1 MTSKTSSA
9 SASAK
14 PVKTPSASAGTE
26 PAKTSTSVKTGTKP
40 VKALYRKYRPTS
52 LDDVVGQDQITTP
65 LKSAI
70 KQGKIS
76 HAYLFIGPRGTG
88 KTSVARIFAH
98 AINNFDYQLEDNYL
112 DIIEID
118 AASNTG
124 VDNIRELREKA
135 IIAPTKGKYKV
146 YIIDEVHMLTKSA
159 ANALLKTLEEPPEH
173 VVFIMAT
180 TDAYKVPIT
189 ISSRTQVHTFR
200 LADHETMKSHLRKIA
215 DAENIPIEDSA
226 LDIVVRRGGGSFRD
240 SLSILDQITTL
251 SDQVIT
257 AELLERAL
265 GLPETQALS
274 ELLTAYAA
282 NDATTIHTLLK
293 NLLNTGI
300 KPETIASELIETIIQ
315 HPEPSLLPLLA
326 KLPEVQPPFSNA
338 KLLLALLQNPT
349 GSTAQNP
356 TGSTAQ
362 NPTGNTSQRSIN
374 GIPQSFPNNISQ
386 NPLAT
391 PTKNPTAP
399 IAPEPAPKT
408 TPPSNP
414 TLAKTP
420 SKPAENAPES
430 KIASEDPQNPAPTP
444 TKTPQKPA
452 NDQPFDWKDFL
463 ETIRQDHNAIF
474 LQLQKTDHEFDGRTL
489 QIYPSNKFS
498 ERVLKK
504 DSNRRIIAEA
514 LPDGIELIVHSIDE
528 RTAPKDATISQI
540 SAIMGNVKEIDTDM
554 PF

>member
-1 MTSKTSSA
+1 MTSKSAPTEPKSA
-9 SASAK
+9 SSKSMAAK
-14 PVKTPSASAGTE
+14 
-26 PAKTSTSVKTGTKP
+26 STP

-52 LDDVVGQDQITTP
+52 LDDVVGQEQITTS
-65 LKSAI
+65 LQNAL

-112 DIIEID
+112 DIVEID

-200 LADHETMKSHLRKIA
+200 LADAETMKQHLKKIA
-215 DAENIPIEDSA
+215 DAEKIPIEDSA

-240 SLSILDQITTL
+240 SLSILDQVTTL
-251 SDQVIT
+251 SDQTIT
-257 AELLERAL
+257 AALLEQAL
-265 GLPETQALS
+265 GLPQTQALS
-274 ELLTAYAA
+274 ELLASYSAGDIA
-282 NDATTIHTLLK
+282 KIHDLLK

-300 KPETIASELIETIIQ
+300 KPETIASELIAAIIA
-315 HPEPSLLPLLA
+315 HPEPALFPLLA
-326 KLPEVQPPFSNA
+326 KLPEVQPPFPDA
-338 KLLLALLQNPT
+338 KLLLALLQNSSRTPV
-349 GSTAQNP
+349 
-356 TGSTAQ
+356 
-362 NPTGNTSQRSIN
+362 RS
-374 GIPQSFPNNISQ
+374 P
-386 NPLAT
+386 
-391 PTKNPTAP
+391 K
-399 IAPEPAPKT
+399 APEPASKSVAPSYPTPDK
-408 TPPSNP
+408 TPP
-414 TLAKTP
+414 
-420 SKPAENAPES
+420 KPPQNAPES
-430 KIASEDPQNPAPTP
+430 KSAPDKPVPEAPQPSR
-444 TKTPQKPA
+444 KPA
-452 NDQPFDWKDFL
+452 APKVQTPFAWDSFIESL
-463 ETIRQDHNAIF
+463 REDHNAIY
-474 LQLQKTDHEFDGRTL
+474 LQLQKTEHEFDGQTL
-489 QIYPSNKFS
+489 QIYPSNKFA

-504 DSNRRIIAEA
+504 GENSHVITET
-514 LPDGIELIVHSIDE
+514 LGGIELVIHSADD
-528 RTAPKDATISQI
+528 RPATKAPKDATISQI
-540 SAIMGNVKEIDTDM
+540 SAIMGNVKEIDADM

>member
-1 MTSKTSSA
+1 MASKTS
-9 SASAK
+9 AK
-14 PVKTPSASAGTE
+14 SRTSSAGTS
-26 PAKTSTSVKTGTKP
+26 PNAP

-52 LDDVVGQDQITTP
+52 LDDVVGQEQITAP

-70 KQGKIS
+70 AQGKIS

-98 AINNFDYQLEDNYL
+98 AINNFDYQLEDSYL

-200 LADHETMKSHLRKIA
+200 LADPETMKQHLRKIA
-215 DAENIPIEDSA
+215 DAEQIPIDDDA

-251 SDQVIT
+251 SDQTIT
-257 AELLERAL
+257 ANLLEQAL

-274 ELLTAYAA
+274 ELLEAYAA
-282 NDATTIHTLLK
+282 TDTAKIHNLLK
-293 NLLNTGI
+293 DLLNTGI
-300 KPETIASELIETIIQ
+300 KPETIASELIETIIA
-315 HPEPSLLPLLA
+315 HPEPALLPLLA
-326 KLPEVQPPFSNA
+326 KLPEVQPPFPDA
-338 KLLLALLQNPT
+338 KLLLALLQT
-349 GSTAQNP
+349 STAPVQSPAQAP
-356 TGSTAQ
+356 TT
-362 NPTGNTSQRSIN
+362 NTTTKPTTPVAVPKAPKSPKTLETPTKSEV
-374 GIPQSFPNNISQ
+374 PSDPTPSQ
-386 NPLAT
+386 NPPKPSQNTPESQSAPAEPIKSTPEAT
-391 PTKNPTAP
+391 KTAPTK
-399 IAPEPAPKT
+399 
-408 TPPSNP
+408 
-414 TLAKTP
+414 
-420 SKPAENAPES
+420 
-430 KIASEDPQNPAPTP
+430 
-444 TKTPQKPA
+444 PQKP
-452 NDQPFDWKDFL
+452 FSWEDFL
-463 ETIRQDHNAIF
+463 ETIRQDHDAIY
-474 LQLQKTDHEFDGRTL
+474 LQLQKTEHEFDGQTL
-489 QIYPSNKFS
+489 QIYPSNKFA

-504 DSNRRIIAEA
+504 AENSRV
-514 LPDGIELIVHSIDE
+514 LTETLNNIELIIHSVDD
-528 RTAPKDATISQI
+528 RAAPKDATISQI
-540 SAIMGNVKEIDTDM
+540 SAIMGNVKEIDADM

>member
-1 MTSKTSSA
+1 MASKTANSTQSA
-9 SASAK
+9 S
-14 PVKTPSASAGTE
+14 
-26 PAKTSTSVKTGTKP
+26 

-52 LDDVVGQDQITTP
+52 LNDVVGQEQITTS
-65 LKSAI
+65 LKNAI

-112 DIIEID
+112 DIVEID

-200 LADHETMKSHLRKIA
+200 LADSETMKQHLRKIA
-215 DAENIPIEDSA
+215 DAERIPIEDGA

-240 SLSILDQITTL
+240 SLSILDQIATL
-251 SDQVIT
+251 SDQTIT
-257 AELLERAL
+257 ANLLEQAL
-265 GLPETQALS
+265 GLPQTQALS
-274 ELLTAYAA
+274 ELLEAYAVA
-282 NDATTIHTLLK
+282 NTAKIHDLLK

-300 KPETIASELIETIIQ
+300 KPEAIASELIETIIA
-315 HPEPSLLPLLA
+315 HPEPALLPLLA
-326 KLPEVQPPFSNA
+326 KLPEVQPPFPDV
-338 KLLLALLQNPT
+338 KLLLALLQNP
-349 GSTAQNP
+349 AQTSVAGAVAQP
-356 TGSTAQ
+356 TMPAPMT
-362 NPTGNTSQRSIN
+362 I
-374 GIPQSFPNNISQ
+374 
-386 NPLAT
+386 PLAKPAT
-391 PTKNPTAP
+391 PVTAP
-399 IAPEPAPKT
+399 KAPEPPAKPEA
-408 TPPSNP
+408 PSNP
-414 TLAKTP
+414 APTQNP
-420 SKPAENAPES
+420 PKPAENASES
-430 KIASEDPQNPAPTP
+430 QSAPAKPLKSASETTEKTA
-444 TKTPQKPA
+444 TKPQKPFSW
-452 NDQPFDWKDFL
+452 DDFL
-463 ETIRQDHNAIF
+463 ENIRQDHDAIY
-474 LQLQKTDHEFDGRTL
+474 LQLQKTEHEFNGQTL
-489 QIYPSNKFS
+489 QIYPSNKFA

-504 DSNRRIIAEA
+504 AENSRILTET
-514 LPDGIELIVHSIDE
+514 LNGIELVIHSVDD
-528 RTAPKDATISQI
+528 RAASKDATISQI
-540 SAIMGNVKEIDTDM
+540 SAIMGNVKEIDADM

>member
-1 MTSKTSSA
+1 MTSKSGAKPRA
-9 SASAK
+9 SASA
-14 PVKTPSASAGTE
+14 
-26 PAKTSTSVKTGTKP
+26 P

-52 LDDVVGQDQITTP
+52 LDDVIGQDQITAP
-65 LKSAI
+65 LKVAI
-70 KQGKIS
+70 AQGKIS

-98 AINNFDYQLEDNYL
+98 AINHFDYQLEDNYL

-200 LADHETMKSHLRKIA
+200 LADPETMFQHLRKIA
-215 DAENIPIEDSA
+215 DAEQIPIEDDA
-226 LDIVVRRGGGSFRD
+226 LKIVVRRGGGSFRD

-251 SDQVIT
+251 SDQTIT
-257 AELLERAL
+257 AALLESAL

-274 ELLTAYAA
+274 ELLSAYATGDTA
-282 NDATTIHTLLK
+282 KIHDLLK

-300 KPETIASELIETIIQ
+300 KPETIAAELIEIIIDR
-315 HPEPSLLPLLA
+315 PEPAFLPLLA
-326 KLPEVQPPFSNA
+326 KLPEVNPPFPEA
-338 KLLLALLQNPT
+338 KLLLALLQNQAP
-349 GSTAQNP
+349 AQP
-356 TGSTAQ
+356 IKPPAV
-362 NPTGNTSQRSIN
+362 
-374 GIPQSFPNNISQ
+374 
-386 NPLAT
+386 LAS
-391 PTKNPTAP
+391 AP
-399 IAPEPAPKT
+399 
-408 TPPSNP
+408 
-414 TLAKTP
+414 
-420 SKPAENAPES
+420 
-430 KIASEDPQNPAPTP
+430 ASRPQNPAKIAPKSPQNTEKPLETTPVASPEPPEATPVSAPPSQPTP
-444 TKTPQKPA
+444 PETPAKTPQNAPET
-452 NDQPFDWKDFL
+452 PFSWDIFL
-463 ETIRQDHNAIF
+463 ESLRDDHDALY
-474 LQLQKTDHEFDGRTL
+474 LQLQKADHELADGNL
-489 QIYPSNKFS
+489 HIYPPNKFA

-504 DSNRRIIAEA
+504 PDHSKIIAAA
-514 LPDGIELIVHSIDE
+514 LNGLALTIHSPSD
-528 RTAPKDATISQI
+528 RAAPKDSTLSQI
-540 SAIMGNVKEIDTDM
+540 SAIMGNVKEIDADM

>member
-1 MTSKTSSA
+1 MVSKTS
-9 SASAK
+9 AK
-14 PVKTPSASAGTE
+14 SRTSSAGTSLN
-26 PAKTSTSVKTGTKP
+26 AP

-52 LDDVVGQDQITTP
+52 LDDVVGQEQITTP

-70 KQGKIS
+70 AQGKIS

-98 AINNFDYQLEDNYL
+98 AINNFDYQLEDSYL

-200 LADHETMKSHLRKIA
+200 LADPETMKQHLRKIA
-215 DAENIPIEDSA
+215 DAEQIPIDDDA

-251 SDQVIT
+251 SDQTIT
-257 AELLERAL
+257 ANLLEQAL

-274 ELLTAYAA
+274 ELLEAYTTTDTAK
-282 NDATTIHTLLK
+282 IHNLLRD
-293 NLLNTGI
+293 LLNTGI
-300 KPETIASELIETIIQ
+300 KPETIASELIETIIA
-315 HPEPSLLPLLA
+315 HPEPALLPLLA
-326 KLPEVQPPFSNA
+326 KLPEVQPPFPDA
-338 KLLLALLQNPT
+338 KLLLALLQT
-349 GSTAQNP
+349 STAP
-356 TGSTAQ
+356 AQ
-362 NPTGNTSQRSIN
+362 SSAQV
-374 GIPQSFPNNISQ
+374 
-386 NPLAT
+386 
-391 PTKNPTAP
+391 P
-399 IAPEPAPKT
+399 IAKVVAKPTTLVTAPKT
-408 TPPSNP
+408 PEAPKAPKTLETPAKSEAPSDP
-414 TLAKTP
+414 TP
-420 SKPAENAPES
+420 SQDPPKRPQNAPEGQS
-430 KIASEDPQNPAPTP
+430 APT
-444 TKTPQKPA
+444 KPQKTFSW
-452 NDQPFDWKDFL
+452 DDFL
-463 ETIRQDHNAIF
+463 ETIRQDHDAIY
-474 LQLQKTDHEFDGRTL
+474 LQLQKTEHEFDGQTL
-489 QIYPSNKFS
+489 QIYPSNKFA

-504 DSNRRIIAEA
+504 AENSRV
-514 LPDGIELIVHSIDE
+514 LTETLNGIELIIHSVDD
-528 RTAPKDATISQI
+528 RAAPKDATISQI
-540 SAIMGNVKEIDTDM
+540 SAIMGNVKEIDADM

>member
-1 MTSKTSSA
+1 MASKSA
-9 SASAK
+9 PAEPKSANPRSVATKSA
-14 PVKTPSASAGTE
+14 
-26 PAKTSTSVKTGTKP
+26 P

-52 LDDVVGQDQITTP
+52 LDGVVGQEQITTS
-65 LKSAI
+65 LKNAI

-112 DIIEID
+112 DIVEID

-200 LADHETMKSHLRKIA
+200 LAEPETMKQHLQKIA
-215 DAENIPIEDSA
+215 EAEKIPIEADA

-251 SDQVIT
+251 SDQTIT
-257 AELLERAL
+257 AALLEQAL
-265 GLPETQALS
+265 GLPQTQTLS
-274 ELLTAYAA
+274 ELLEAYAVA
-282 NDATTIHTLLK
+282 NTAKIHDLLK
-293 NLLNTGI
+293 SLLNTGI
-300 KPETIASELIETIIQ
+300 KPETIASELIETIIA
-315 HPEPSLLPLLA
+315 HPEPVLLPLLA
-326 KLPEVQPPFSNA
+326 KLPEVQPPFPDA
-338 KLLLALLQNPT
+338 KLLLALLQNLSSGPIPT
-349 GSTAQNP
+349 SATRP
-356 TGSTAQ
+356 TSAAKPSE
-362 NPTGNTSQRSIN
+362 NSS
-374 GIPQSFPNNISQ
+374 
-386 NPLAT
+386 
-391 PTKNPTAP
+391 
-399 IAPEPAPKT
+399 KT
-408 TPPSNP
+408 TS
-414 TLAKTP
+414 TP
-420 SKPAENAPES
+420 S
-430 KIASEDPQNPAPTP
+430 PTP
-444 TKTPQKPA
+444 TTPKLVTPINAPKAPETTEKTATKPQKPFSW
-452 NDQPFDWKDFL
+452 DDFL
-463 ETIRQDHNAIF
+463 ENIRQDHDAIY
-474 LQLQKTDHEFDGRTL
+474 LQLQKTEHEFDGQTL
-489 QIYPSNKFS
+489 QIYPSNKFA

-504 DSNRRIIAEA
+504 AENSHI
-514 LPDGIELIVHSIDE
+514 LTETLNGIELIIHSVGD
-528 RTAPKDATISQI
+528 RTASKDATISQI
-540 SAIMGNVKEIDTDM
+540 SAIMGNVKEIDADM

>member
-1 MTSKTSSA
+1 MTSKAPSVSNNAKPSKTASA
-9 SASAK
+9 DTKPAKTSASAK
-14 PVKTPSASAGTE
+14 TN
-26 PAKTSTSVKTGTKP
+26 TKP
-40 VKALYRKYRPTS
+40 VKALYRKYRPIS
-52 LDDVVGQDQITTP
+52 LNDVVGQDQITTP

-200 LADHETMKSHLRKIA
+200 LADPETMKAHLKKIA

-315 HPEPSLLPLLA
+315 HPEPSLLSLLA
-326 KLPEVQPPFSNA
+326 KLPEVQPPFPDA
-338 KLLLALLQNPT
+338 KLLLALLQNPA
-349 GSTAQNP
+349 G
-356 TGSTAQ
+356 GTAQ

-504 DSNRRIIAEA
+504 DSNSRIIAEA

-528 RTAPKDATISQI
+528 RTAPNDATISQI

>member
-1 MTSKTSSA
+1 MAPKSSA
-9 SASAK
+9 KNRASAT
-14 PVKTPSASAGTE
+14 KTAPNT
-26 PAKTSTSVKTGTKP
+26 P

-52 LDDVVGQDQITTP
+52 LDDVVGQEQITTP

-70 KQGKIS
+70 EQGKIS

-98 AINNFDYQLEDNYL
+98 AINDFDYQLEDSYL

-200 LADHETMKSHLRKIA
+200 LANPETMKQHLRKIA
-215 DAENIPIEDSA
+215 DTEKIPIEDDA

-251 SDQVIT
+251 SDQTIT
-257 AELLERAL
+257 ATILEQAL
-265 GLPETQALS
+265 GLPQTQALS
-274 ELLTAYAA
+274 ELLGAYSTG
-282 NDATTIHTLLK
+282 DTTKIHNLLK
-293 NLLNTGI
+293 DLLNTGI
-300 KPETIASELIETIIQ
+300 KPETIASELIETIIA
-315 HPEPSLLPLLA
+315 HPEPALLPLLA
-326 KLPEVQPPFSNA
+326 KLPEVQPPFSDA

-349 GSTAQNP
+349 QASIASTTVQSAMSTPATKTATPVTAPKAPEPPAKSEAPSNP
-356 TGSTAQ
+356 S
-362 NPTGNTSQRSIN
+362 P
-374 GIPQSFPNNISQ
+374 SQ
-386 NPLAT
+386 NP
-391 PTKNPTAP
+391 
-399 IAPEPAPKT
+399 PKH
-408 TPPSNP
+408 PQ
-414 TLAKTP
+414 
-420 SKPAENAPES
+420 NAPES
-430 KIASEDPQNPAPTP
+430 QSAPANPQKEAPIEPIKSTSKT
-444 TKTPQKPA
+444 TKEAAAGPQKPFVW
-452 NDQPFDWKDFL
+452 DDFL
-463 ETIRQDHNAIF
+463 EEIRQDHDAIY
-474 LQLQKTDHEFDGRTL
+474 LQLQKTEHEFDGQTL
-489 QIYPSNKFS
+489 QIYPSNKFA

-504 DSNRRIIAEA
+504 ADNSRVLAEA
-514 LPDGIELIVHSIDE
+514 LNGIELIIRSVDD
-528 RTAPKDATISQI
+528 RATPKDTTISQI
-540 SAIMGNVKEIDTDM
+540 SAIMGNVKEIDADM

>member
-1 MTSKTSSA
+1 MVSKTS
-9 SASAK
+9 AK
-14 PVKTPSASAGTE
+14 SRTSSAGTS
-26 PAKTSTSVKTGTKP
+26 PNTP

-52 LDDVVGQDQITTP
+52 LDDVVGQEQITAP

-70 KQGKIS
+70 AQGKIS

-98 AINNFDYQLEDNYL
+98 AINNFDYQLEDSYL

-200 LADHETMKSHLRKIA
+200 LADPETMKQHLRKIA
-215 DAENIPIEDSA
+215 DAEQIPIEDDA

-240 SLSILDQITTL
+240 SLSTLDQITTL
-251 SDQVIT
+251 SDQTIT
-257 AELLERAL
+257 ANLLEQAL

-274 ELLTAYAA
+274 ELLEAYAA
-282 NDATTIHTLLK
+282 TDTAKIHNLLK
-293 NLLNTGI
+293 DLLNTGI
-300 KPETIASELIETIIQ
+300 KPETIASELIETIIA
-315 HPEPSLLPLLA
+315 HPEPALLPLLA
-326 KLPEVQPPFSNA
+326 KLPEVQPPFPDA
-338 KLLLALLQNPT
+338 KLLLALLQT
-349 GSTAQNP
+349 STAP
-356 TGSTAQ
+356 TQSPAQ
-362 NPTGNTSQRSIN
+362 APIA
-374 GIPQSFPNNISQ
+374 NIV
-386 NPLAT
+386 
-391 PTKNPTAP
+391 TKPTAP
-399 IAPEPAPKT
+399 VTTPKTPEAPKAPETPAKSEA
-408 TPPSNP
+408 PSDP
-414 TLAKTP
+414 TP
-420 SKPAENAPES
+420 SQDPPKPSQNTPES
-430 KIASEDPQNPAPTP
+430 QSAPAKPQKTASPD
-444 TKTPQKPA
+444 PQKPFA
-452 NDQPFDWKDFL
+452 WDDFL
-463 ETIRQDHNAIF
+463 ETIRQDHDAIY
-474 LQLQKTDHEFDGRTL
+474 LQLQKTEHEFDGQTL
-489 QIYPSNKFS
+489 QIYPSNKFA

-504 DSNRRIIAEA
+504 AENSRV
-514 LPDGIELIVHSIDE
+514 LTETLNGIELIIHSVDD
-528 RTAPKDATISQI
+528 RAAPKDATISQI
-540 SAIMGNVKEIDTDM
+540 SAIMGNVKEIDADM